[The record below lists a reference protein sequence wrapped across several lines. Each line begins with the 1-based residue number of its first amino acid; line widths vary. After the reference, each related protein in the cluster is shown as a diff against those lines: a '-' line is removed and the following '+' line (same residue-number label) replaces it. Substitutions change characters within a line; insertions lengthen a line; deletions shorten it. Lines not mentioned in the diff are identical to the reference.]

1 VTRSPR
7 ERFWVALASSQAC
20 QWFVILAITLP
31 LHAQDKKEDKKKDTP
46 KITCVTPLAVIPGV
60 TKTLK
65 LRGLSLAD
73 ATAVKLT
80 TAAGDPIPATIK
92 SKTKSDPP
100 KPFDAPK
107 AGDSEAQI
115 ELTLPP
121 ATKPGDL
128 ALILTTPAGDTAPFK
143 LPLADPA
150 TTIEEKEPNG
160 GFKTAQELPLNKT
173 VLGAIQ
179 EPNDVDVYRIGGK
192 AGTKTTAEVL
202 ADRKGSLL
210 DATLTLYDAAGHV
223 LATAD
228 DTTDSRDP
236 ILKFTLPTDAA
247 YYLALIDAND
257 RGSPTAHGYQ
267 LTVREDR

>member
-1 VTRSPR
+1 
-7 ERFWVALASSQAC
+7 VALASSQAC

-121 ATKPGDL
+121 ATKPADL
-128 ALILTTPAGDTAPFK
+128 PLILTTPAGDTAPFK

-160 GFKTAQELPLNKT
+160 GFKRRVQPKNLYFATMAGYEEGLPVHVIFDKPEKMVNIL
-173 VLGAIQ
+173 
-179 EPNDVDVYRIGGK
+179 
-192 AGTKTTAEVL
+192 
-202 ADRKGSLL
+202 
-210 DATLTLYDAAGHV
+210 GHV
-223 LATAD
+223 LADHGITQFRSAETEKFPHVTFFFD
-228 DTTDSRDP
+228 DTPSRGKSIP
-236 ILKFTLPTDAA
+236 TRWRASARLKAKTSAAPRAAKTSRPTTWRPRCLRLRCATL
-247 YYLALIDAND
+247 Y
-257 RGSPTAHGYQ
+257 
-267 LTVREDR
+267 